1 MNKKIHMKGMKKR
14 ILSALLTVVMVI
26 SMIPV
31 SAFAADGS
39 VAEVTIGNTT
49 TQYSDL
55 VSAFNAAQYAS
66 GSATVKLL
74 DDFENFA
81 TGWSR
86 TDGIQLS
93 SGDVTLDLNGH
104 YINRY
109 NNAAGTNANKKA
121 VFYVTGSAKMT
132 VMDSIGGGN
141 IIQPLTEPS
150 MIVDSGAS
158 LTVLSGTITNTGAG
172 CGIRIDSGTLAIEGG
187 MVNALYDTGICVG
200 GGTVTV
206 TGDSKI
212 HSGKLNALLI
222 TGESSVTLS
231 GGTYTTNGKNK
242 SSILNKVGKV
252 TDLLA
257 NGFRF
262 TDANGNDIA
271 ITEDGQGTDSENV
284 TVSDFGIKYID
295 ADGAEQKCTSFTELT
310 DASDGLLNGWYA
322 VTGTVNIEGTIG
334 VTGGGTL
341 NLILCDGATLNL
353 QRILCLLGNATLNIY
368 GQSGGTGTL
377 NVKDTSGQPAI
388 GVFTSTPGGK
398 VNVNIYGGTV
408 TAQALYGAQPIGINP
423 TASTA
428 TVNVNI
434 AKGLKC
440 VKTDEQ
446 NTAYPYDN
454 TDDTSITITKCTE
467 HKWSYTNIT
476 GDTHDQ
482 TCDLCGTTETGVA
495 HATAGYEP
503 GSTGVVHRLV
513 CACGKLYAAEKHSY
527 TYTPNNDGLT
537 HTAVCVCG
545 LTATVG
551 HTYDRPNCVCGA
563 VHLATY
569 NGKKYA
575 SLQNAIDAAA
585 TVGGTVILAQQINE
599 NVVVTDGTVTID
611 LGGNRWSANTDVNL
625 GEVFVPLTVNGGNV
639 TLKNGNLFQWWSSSS
654 ARTGIEINDGSV
666 TVGEDVS
673 VMGGV
678 PNGNTKCPSITL
690 NGGSLI
696 LKEGAALLT
705 GLQVPEGKVLADYL
719 TEGTTFVKGSY
730 DYGSN
735 TVTISDPQEFV
746 PDIYTAN
753 KITEGMVIV
762 SHTHDFSTGA
772 CACGFDCDHS
782 KVDEATGKCENCNT
796 QIYVATLTKA
806 DGTKQEYKSFSDAW
820 SAAIENE
827 GSTLKLLCGGDLD
840 ESGFTLDHGK
850 FTLDLGGFTI
860 ECFAYQ
866 QIFEI
871 SGTADI
877 VIKNGVLVNTYDTE
891 NGGQLFTS
899 TGNAIDVKGG
909 SLMLDSVTLRGVYEK
924 NSTWPNGEIQSYAL
938 ELYDGNLTVK
948 DCVFFG
954 ALAVYKMSEE
964 TPPTAKITS
973 ARLHNGL
980 LFTAM
985 SKEKDYD
992 GFAKIFADGS
1002 MLFDESGKYI
1012 DVTDDSY
1019 WLTEGGEE
1027 YGFYATGFYYENGAI
1042 VKLHTH
1048 DTYVDGKCSECDYAC
1063 PHDSG
1068 KNDREA
1074 SYFEKA
1080 ICSIC
1085 HCEYGDYAQDTTAP
1099 TGEIKIKERTWW
1111 QSLLNTIS
1119 FGLFYKEEVQV
1130 EITADDDSY
1139 QQAGYDESK
1148 HAVKIE
1154 YLISDTALSEAEV
1167 KGSEFTEY
1175 TGAIDLSKDDQY
1187 VIYAKLTDHA
1197 GNVAYASTDGFEI
1210 DTTAPVIE
1218 GYANGQ
1224 EAHICGYSEIKF
1236 VDKNFESA
1244 TITRDGNTEKIWS
1257 KSYGFDPCYGE
1268 QWYTVEVTDKAG
1280 NITKNRF
1287 YLHNKHSFDLETGVC
1302 DNCGYQAT
1310 ALIKYVN
1317 ASNEEKIA
1325 FGNSF
1330 DNALRNV
1337 ENRKDTE
1344 TAVLRLYRDAEKSN
1358 GWSTYFGSGK
1368 WILDMNGHA
1377 INNPRGA
1384 NLDTAFFQIAQYGD
1398 VTIVGDGAMNVYT
1411 LVSVG
1416 ASLTVDG
1423 NCSFYKMEQ
1432 QAGTLN
1438 VNSGS
1443 FESLIVA
1450 KLDVNYPFTRETK
1463 LCGGYYGDIK
1473 IVDIEG
1479 LTCAD
1484 LLGSGYRFEGLT
1496 FEQAKVTELKNV
1508 TVVTCDHANIGS
1520 DGSCPDCGKKFFLS
1534 VEVNGT
1540 TTLFDTFESAIR
1552 YAEQNDGSTVKLLQD
1567 LLLDNE
1573 TTGSMVS
1580 SSGYIELAKGTY
1592 TLDLAGKTLTIGDL
1606 QNGFNALVVD
1616 DGCNVTVTDSV
1627 GGGKVK
1633 SSEAALEVR
1642 SEGRLTI
1649 ERGDYTELSN
1659 VLAWGSDS
1667 LTIKG
1672 GKFKQVCSK
1681 EGRDS
1686 VSPLTY
1692 LADDCAFM
1700 LSSGE
1705 YANESN
1711 VKSQYISGW
1720 GTMYWIE
1727 DVTVVSAPLKFN
1739 GQPRDKIY
1747 YLTMPNY
1754 EKWAIFTFLYSGGY
1768 PSKGDITITG
1778 ERIDGTV
1785 VYTNTIKPT
1794 RIFQDGI
1801 KLWDFTTEDSGQFRV
1816 KLEYNGYVLY
1826 SNTFT
1831 ITMAVCEHPDY
1842 YEDYGYKCSQ
1852 CYCDLAAAIVKDGKT
1867 MGYVD
1872 FADALAAA
1880 QTDENKGCT
1889 LKLLAD
1895 VNEKVAVKNGSFTLD
1910 VTDHTI
1916 NALNVAKSADLTVSG
1931 GVITGNVICAKGG
1944 KLTALK
1950 TYFAGAINCVGE
1962 GEFRNCNLAG
1972 TVAGKGGLKL
1982 YSCEIPGALSIS
1994 GNAEAE
2000 ECIVSGA
2007 VTVNNGG
2014 SFKST
2019 GDTYRNTV
2027 NVKSGGTLEMI
2038 SGICD
2043 KKLTAEEGSKL
2054 IISGGSYNEVEVG
2067 NNVDFTINDGKFT
2080 NITVV
2085 GKKLI
2090 DYLAEGK
2097 AFEDMD
2103 NGFIIDGR
2111 VGIAGN
2117 VRVVSHTHSCEWNTK
2132 THEKLCGCGYV
2143 ESFDDEAPVI
2153 SGIEFNG
2160 EYYGP
2165 TEFTVTDASEFTV
2178 TLDGESITLENG
2190 KYTVEPDNGLHT
2202 VTATDVAGNTESI
2215 SFRVY
2220 KIYNVTLPTG
2230 AGYTIKIISDG
2241 TTVKHGDSYTFEVR
2255 IDPGYSKTENFK
2267 VLVNGKELDSAAVGV
2282 GGGSYSIYNVS
2293 EDLVITVEGV
2303 ADITP
2308 PKAEINIDSH
2318 TFKDFISRITFGLFY
2333 KETQTVS
2340 VIADDQ
2346 GSGVSRVE
2354 YLLSETAFTDKDA
2367 ITGNWTELTL
2377 DEYYQASFDIEPN
2390 NKAYVYV
2397 RATDVS
2403 GNITVINSDGVVV
2416 YTDSEAVTDAVNFTM
2431 RDDKDVSFEVKL
2443 NGNTVKA
2450 LYNGETVIDNSNY
2463 TVSEDGTITLKNSY
2477 ISTLA
2482 AGEYTIRVE
2491 YNPMGESYKNG
2502 DTPLMTSVKLTV
2514 EKKLPTLNLEQ
2525 RTEKIYD
2532 GNPIDTSKISSTVI
2546 TDGDLVWEFKSV
2558 DADDTAYTTTAPK
2571 NVGIYNVRLTAAETD
2586 VYKGGSVTT
2595 VYEITS
2601 KEVTISDVKVEN
2613 RVYDGTTV
2621 AKITSAGTMNGV
2633 VDGDDVAIV
2642 AGKAN
2647 FNDKNVGTDKIVT
2660 FADFKLSGDDVA
2672 NYVLASQPVSTTA
2685 SISTKELTITG
2696 LKVKDKQYDGK
2707 NNAEFD
2713 GTPALDGVVDGDD
2726 ITLVNGIPTFDSV
2739 TTGENIP
2746 ISFTKFA
2753 LFGDSTTIGNYALTQ
2768 PSGITANIVAYVAD
2782 GSEYDV
2788 NSNDWIN
2795 SDFTIT
2801 AKEGYKLSLTDTV
2814 DGEWMDILTASDETS
2829 DGELI
2834 FYVKNTAT
2842 GVISTAVTENY
2853 KIDKT
2858 APTGEIRIN
2867 ERTTFRDFLNKI
2879 TFGLFFKKTQTVGVA
2894 AQDTGSGLAKVEYLL
2909 SEKTFEDKDAVAGE
2923 WTELTLMGGKA
2934 SFAIEPNKKAYIY
2947 LRMTDVS
2954 GNVQVINSEGV
2965 VVYTDSEAITEN
2977 VNFTMLDDNDVN
2989 FSVKLNGNTVK
3000 ALYNG
3005 ETVIDDSN
3013 YIVSEDGTIT
3023 LKNSYISTLAAGEY
3037 TIRVAYDPM
3046 GESYVAGDEP
3056 VMTSVKLTVEKR
3068 MPTFSIAQR
3077 TERVYDG
3084 TPILVDSVVTTNGD
3098 LVWEYKPVDADDTA
3112 YTTTAPKNVGIYTVR
3127 LTALETDVYKEASV
3141 TTVFEITPKE
3151 LTITDLKV
3159 KDKQYDGTNS
3169 AEFDGTPVLN
3179 GVVDGDDIT
3188 LVNGIPT
3195 FDSVTT
3201 GENIPISFTE
3211 FALSGDSVTIG
3222 NYTLT
3227 QPSGITANI
3236 MAYVVDGSEYDVNS
3250 NDWINSDFTITAKEG
3265 YKLSLTDTADGE
3277 WTDTL
3282 TASDETSDGEL
3293 TFYVKNT
3300 ATGVISTAVTE
3311 NYKIDRTMPTG
3322 EIKVNEN
3329 TTFSDFMNDITL
3341 GLFFKKTLIVDVTAQ
3356 DAGSGL
3362 AKVEY
3367 LLSEKAFEDKDAVD
3381 GDWTELT
3388 LADGKASFAIEPNKK
3403 AYIYLRMTDVS
3414 GNVQVIN
3421 SEGVVVYTD
3430 SEAITENVNF
3440 TMLDHNDVN
3449 FEVKLNGNTVKA
3461 LYNGETVIDSSDY
3474 TVSENGTITLKNSY
3488 VSTLAAGEYTIR
3500 VAYNPLGESYVA
3512 GDEPAMTSVKLAV
3525 EKKQYNGTD
3534 NAEINGKDDKSALGE
3549 GVDGSNKHSATKN
3562 AETTNTPKTG
3572 DTSNFALWIALLFIS
3587 GGVGTGTAAFR
3598 RKKKLLKK

>member
-1 MNKKIHMKGMKKR
+1 MNKKIHMKSMKKR

-55 VSAFNAAQYAS
+55 LSAFNAAQYAS

-141 IIQPLTEPS
+141 IIQPLIEPS

-212 HSGKLNALLI
+212 HGGKLNALLI

-271 ITEDGQGTDSENV
+271 ITEDGQGTDSDNV

-428 TVNVNI
+428 IVNVTI

-467 HKWSYTNIT
+467 HKWSYANIT
-476 GDTHDQ
+476 DDGHDQ
-482 TCDLCGTTETGVA
+482 TCDLCGTTETGVK
-495 HATAGYEP
+495 HTTARY
-503 GSTGVVHRLV
+503 SYIRADIHSLI
-513 CACGKLYAAEKHSY
+513 CACGKRYSTEHHTY
-527 TYTPNNDGLT
+527 TYAPNSDGLT
-537 HTAVCVCG
+537 HTATCMCEYAVDDIQ
-545 LTATVG
+545 
-551 HTYDRPNCVCGA
+551 HTYKGENKVCICGA
-563 VHLATY
+563 IHSATY
-569 NGKKYA
+569 DGKNYA
-575 SLQNAIDAAA
+575 SLQSAIDAAA
-585 TVGGTVILAQQINE
+585 TVGGTVTLAQQINE

-639 TLKNGNLFQWWSSSS
+639 TLKNGNLFQGWSSSS

-678 PNGNTKCPSITL
+678 PDRNTKCPSITL

-762 SHTHDFSTGA
+762 SHTHDFGTGA

-806 DGTKQEYKSFSDAW
+806 DGTKQEYKSFSEAW
-820 SAAIENE
+820 SAAVENE
-827 GSTLKLLCGGDLD
+827 GSTLKLLCGVDLD

-866 QIFEI
+866 QVFEI

-877 VIKNGVLVNTYDTE
+877 TIKNGNMFNTINPANMQGDLTPSE
-891 NGGQLFTS
+891 GVVIALNGGTLT
-899 TGNAIDVKGG
+899 
-909 SLMLDSVTLRGVYEK
+909 LDSVTLKGGTPRWGYASEICWSISVSGGCLVAD
-924 NSTWPNGEIQSYAL
+924 NSTFNGAVSIAIFNGEANPEI
-938 ELYDGNLTVK
+938 
-948 DCVFFG
+948 
-954 ALAVYKMSEE
+954 
-964 TPPTAKITS
+964 KITS
-973 ARLHNGL
+973 ANLNNG
-980 LFTAM
+980 F
-985 SKEKDYD
+985 SY
-992 GFAKIFADGS
+992 GFIGDKYAPDVVKSFFAEGS
-1002 MLFDESGKYI
+1002 MLFDKDGKYI
-1012 DVTDDSY
+1012 DVGDESY
-1019 WLTEGGEE
+1019 WMTDGDEE
-1027 YGFYATGFYYENGAI
+1027 NPLTGFIYSEECV
-1042 VKLHTH
+1042 VKPHTH
-1048 DTYVDGKCSECDYAC
+1048 TFVDGKCSECDYAC

-1148 HAVKIE
+1148 HAVKME

-1368 WILDMNGHA
+1368 WILDLNGHA

-1384 NLDTAFFQIAQYGD
+1384 NWDTAFFQIAQYGD

-1567 LLLDNE
+1567 ITLSRENADSLIYNYFIYLG
-1573 TTGSMVS
+1573 T
-1580 SSGYIELAKGTY
+1580 GTY
-1592 TLDLAGKTLTIGDL
+1592 TLDLAGKTLTIEDGQASL
-1606 QNGFNALVVD
+1606 QGLLVTG
-1616 DGCNVTVTDSV
+1616 GCNLTVTDTI

-1633 SSEAALEVR
+1633 SSRRGEVFGVR
-1642 SEGRLTI
+1642 SDSHLTI
-1649 ERGDYTELSN
+1649 ERGDYTELSKVWAN
-1659 VLAWGSDS
+1659 GPDS

-1672 GKFKQVCSK
+1672 GKFQCINSR
-1681 EGRDS
+1681 EGSDS

-1700 LSSGE
+1700 LSSGV

-1711 VKSQYISGW
+1711 VESEYISGQ
-1720 GTMYWIE
+1720 GTTYWID

-1739 GQPRDKIY
+1739 SPPRDDIY

-1785 VYTNTIKPT
+1785 VHTNTIKPT

-1801 KLWDFTTEDSGQFRV
+1801 KLWDFTTEDSGQFRI

-1889 LKLLAD
+1889 LKVLAD
-1895 VNEKVAVKNGSFTLD
+1895 VNEKIAVKTGSFTLD
-1910 VTDHTI
+1910 ATNRTI
-1916 NALNVAKSADLTVSG
+1916 KGALNVAKSADLTVSG

-1944 KLTALK
+1944 KLTASN

-1982 YSCEIPGALSIS
+1982 YSCEIPGNLSIS

-2000 ECIVSGA
+2000 ECIVSGT

-2019 GDTYRNTV
+2019 GDTYRNTI

-2043 KKLTAEEGSKL
+2043 KKLTAESGSKL
-2054 IISGGSYNEVEVG
+2054 IISGGSYTEIEAG

-2080 NITVV
+2080 KITVA
-2085 GKKLI
+2085 GKLI
-2090 DYLAEGK
+2090 DCLAEGK
-2097 AFEDMD
+2097 AFEDMN

-2111 VGIAGN
+2111 VGIAGD
-2117 VRVVSHTHSCEWNTK
+2117 VKVVDHTHTCVWNTT

-2143 ESFDDEAPVI
+2143 EATDTEAPVI

-2160 EYYGP
+2160 AYYGP

-2178 TLDGESITLENG
+2178 TLDGEPITLENG
-2190 KYTVEPDNGLHT
+2190 KYTVKPDNGCHT
-2202 VTATDVAGNTESI
+2202 VIATDVAGNTESI
-2215 SFRVY
+2215 SFWVY

-2230 AGYTIKIISDG
+2230 VGYTIKINSDG
-2241 TTVKHGDSYTFEVR
+2241 TTAKHGSDYAFEVK
-2255 IDPGYSKTENFK
+2255 IAPGYSKTENYK
-2267 VLVNGKELDSAAVGV
+2267 VLVNGKEPDGATVGV
-2282 GGGSYSIYNVS
+2282 GGGSYSVHNVS
-2293 EDLVITVEGV
+2293 SDLVITVEGV

-2660 FADFKLSGDDVA
+2660 FTDFKLSGDDVA
-2672 NYVLASQPVSTTA
+2672 NYVLASQPASTTA
-2685 SISTKELTITG
+2685 SISAKKLTITD

-2707 NNAEFD
+2707 NNAEID

-2739 TTGENIP
+2739 TIGENIP
-2746 ISFTKFA
+2746 ISFTEFM
-2753 LFGDSTTIGNYALTQ
+2753 LSGDSTTVGNYTLTQ
-2768 PSGITANIVAYVAD
+2768 PSGITANIMAYVVD

-2801 AKEGYKLSLTDTV
+2801 AKEGYKLSLTDTA
-2814 DGEWMDILTASDETS
+2814 DGEWTDTLTASDETDS
-2829 DGELI
+2829 GKLT

-2853 KIDKT
+2853 KIDKS

-2879 TFGLFFKKTQTVGVA
+2879 TFGLFFKKTQTVGVT

-2909 SEKTFEDKDAVAGE
+2909 SEKAFEDKDTVAGD

-2954 GNVQVINSEGV
+2954 GNVQIINSEGV

-3013 YIVSEDGTIT
+3013 YTVSEDGTIT
-3023 LKNSYISTLAAGEY
+3023 LKNSYVSTLAAGEY

-3056 VMTSVKLTVEKR
+3056 AMTSVKLAVEKR

-3077 TERVYDG
+3077 TERAYDG
-3084 TPILVDSVVTTNGD
+3084 TPISVDSVVTTNGD
-3098 LVWEYKPVDADDTA
+3098 LVWEYKPVDTDDTA

-3141 TTVFEITPKE
+3141 TTIFEITPKE
-3151 LTITDLKV
+3151 LTIAGLKV
-3159 KDKQYDGTNS
+3159 KDKQYDGKNN
-3169 AEFDGTPVLN
+3169 AEIDGTPALD

-3201 GENIPISFTE
+3201 GENISISFTE
-3211 FALSGDSVTIG
+3211 FALSGDSATVG

-3236 MAYVVDGSEYDVNS
+3236 MAYVADGSEYDVNS
-3250 NDWINSDFTITAKEG
+3250 NDWINNDFVITAKEG

-3367 LLSEKAFEDKDAVD
+3367 LLSEKTFEDKDAVD

-3512 GDEPAMTSVKLAV
+3512 GDEPTMTSVKLAV

-3572 DTSNFALWIALLFIS
+3572 DESNFALWIALLFIS